1 MLNIAVCDDE
11 AAAVAIVRRVL
22 KDSFAARELKAEIA
36 TYTDAENLL
45 KVIQAGGCYD
55 ILLLDIDMPGIDG
68 VELGARLHDLMQNTI
83 LIYVS
88 GRAERVFD
96 SFRARPFRFVR
107 KSVFRE
113 EWPGVMDDLERELER
128 RRASRL
134 VFMSGTQQIA
144 LRAEEIVYVEALRK
158 KQALHTLRGEYDLS
172 DSFENVASRLDGLG
186 FIRIH
191 RSYTVN
197 YRFIYSLNRTEVELD
212 DGSLLPIGRSKH
224 AAVQQEFHR
233 LVLSRL

>member
-11 AAAVAIVRRVL
+11 MAAVAIVKSIL
-22 KDSFAARELKAEIA
+22 KDSLAARGLKAEIT

-45 KVIQAGGCYD
+45 EVIRTGTYYD
-55 ILLLDIDMPGIDG
+55 LLLLDIDMPRIDG
-68 VELGARLHDLMQNTI
+68 IELGTELHGLMQDTI

-88 GRAERVFD
+88 SRTERVFD
-96 SFRARPFRFVR
+96 SFRAKPFRFVR
-107 KSVFRE
+107 KTLFPE
-113 EWPGVMDDLERELER
+113 EWPGVMDDIELELKR
-128 RRASRL
+128 RKASRL
-134 VFMSGTQQIA
+134 VFMSGTQQIV
-144 LRAEEIVYVEALRK
+144 LKSEEIIYAEALRK
-158 KQALHTLRGEYDLS
+158 KQVLYTVRGEYDLAE
-172 DSFENVASRLDGLG
+172 SFESIAAQLEGLG

-212 DGSLLPIGRSKH
+212 NGTFLPIGRSKH